1 MREPS
6 GREKSS
12 LRHVREIA
20 VTSKECPASFYL
32 FAFFFLPGGWW
43 ASGGPIGSVSP
54 PSDAPNTLPRIK
66 REKLRLEI
74 GQGHWLGL
82 FPLAANS
89 CGYRSCWD
97 KIRPVGLLTT
107 SQRCLFNFLW
117 DLVGWVSFFLSVLF
131 LCFVVSSSEGWKGKE
146 SGGSGFIGF
155 WSEKR
160 EAQHSGRA
168 IVSMECGTSSSYISG
183 IMLIS
188 TGRREREKLMTG
200 ATLTF
205 LRIFPV
211 LMGLVPVE
219 KSSSL
224 TSRPSLSSCLFRG
237 QWPKWIVSL
246 VLWLLNFFSR
256 GHFCHF
262 LTNEDASQMTA

>member
-117 DLVGWVSFFLSVLF
+117 DLVGWVSFFVSFIFVFCCF
-131 LCFVVSSSEGWKGKE
+131 L
-146 SGGSGFIGF
+146 
-155 WSEKR
+155 
-160 EAQHSGRA
+160 
-168 IVSMECGTSSSYISG
+168 
-183 IMLIS
+183 L
-188 TGRREREKLMTG
+188 
-200 ATLTF
+200 
-205 LRIFPV
+205 
-211 LMGLVPVE
+211 
-219 KSSSL
+219 
-224 TSRPSLSSCLFRG
+224 
-237 QWPKWIVSL
+237 
-246 VLWLLNFFSR
+246 
-256 GHFCHF
+256 
-262 LTNEDASQMTA
+262 